1 MMPDTIRVLY
11 VDDDP
16 DLLDIGKLFLEG
28 ETGFFV
34 DCALSGKEALDR
46 IAAGHYDA
54 VVSDYQMPKMDGITL
69 LKTVRAGFRMLPFI
83 LFTGRGREEV
93 VIDALN
99 NGADFYLQKG
109 GDPKSQF
116 AELSHKIRQAVQQR
130 RADKIIHDHERRE
143 ADILNF
149 LPDATLAI
157 DTHGVVIAWNHA
169 IEEMTGV
176 PAQEMIGKG
185 DHEYAIP
192 FYGTRRP
199 ILIDL
204 VFSPEQ
210 EIRQMYSFVRAE
222 GDVLTTE
229 TNNALP
235 RGKKVIL
242 WGKAVPLY
250 DTQGTVIGAIESI
263 RDITERKNLET
274 ILEKE
279 HHELHA
285 AYEQV
290 AAAEEELRSQ
300 YDQLAESERTLRIN
314 EERLTMAQGIG
325 HTGSWEYDIKTNRIW
340 GSAEALHIFGYPPV
354 AGDVPL
360 ADIEACIP
368 ERDRVHQALVDLITE
383 RKEYA
388 IEYTVHPA
396 DGSAP
401 RAIHSIARLE
411 KDTGG
416 NPFRVIGVI
425 HDITERKRVEE
436 EITFKNI
443 ILSTQQETSPDG
455 ILIVDEI
462 GKVLHFNQKF
472 AVIWGIPDNLLASRN
487 DDTLLQYV
495 VGKLAD
501 PDAFLSRVRY
511 LYDHKEEKSSEEIL
525 LRDGRV
531 LERFSAPMLGET
543 GKYYGRVW
551 YFRDITERRQA
562 EEKIRESETQ
572 FHALYIN
579 MTEGA
584 ALHELTYDDGGV
596 PVDYVILETNPA
608 FEKHLGITR
617 EAVIGK
623 TSRQAYGVTEPPYLG
638 IYAKVALTGEP
649 KVFETYFPPL
659 DRYFSISAYRP
670 AKGRFATIFEDIT
683 ERKKAEDALRESEEK
698 YRLAAEKTGQLIY
711 DYDIP
716 GGKIRWSGAILQVT
730 GFTPEEFPGTDIAG
744 WEGLVHPD
752 DRPAALAELRKATG
766 GAENYRVEYRFLK
779 KDGNYIP
786 MESSGGFI
794 TDAAGTAYRMI
805 GTQKDISQKKQMED
819 DLRKSAE
826 KYRLTLEATNDGFWD
841 WDIPTGSALFS
852 PRWYTMLGYEPDEMP
867 GTHAMWRSLIHPDDL
882 GPVEQKVRDHI
893 GNKDE
898 YYTVEF
904 RMRTKEGGW
913 KWILARGKAIGRD
926 AAGNPVRMVGTHT
939 DITGSKQA
947 EQALASAN
955 EKLTL
960 LSSITRH
967 DIANQITALLA
978 YSSLLEKKVADPHC
992 SGYFRKIDLAA
1003 QRIAAMIRFTREYED
1018 IGISAPAWQDCR
1030 TLIDTVAKDA
1040 PLGNVRVVNEIP
1052 QGREVFADPLI
1063 AKVFYCLMENAA
1075 RYGGKIT
1082 TIRFFVQDA
1091 GGEHV
1096 IVCEDDGEGIPAE
1109 DKERIFER
1117 GFGKNTGLGLTISR
1131 EILTITGIAIR
1142 ETGEPGRGARF
1153 EIRVPEG
1160 AYRIAGKP

>member
-1 MMPDTIRVLY
+1 MVDAIRVLY

-16 DLLDIGKLFLEG
+16 DLLDIGKLFLE
-28 ETGFFV
+28 EDKGFSV

-46 IAAGHYDA
+46 ITSGHYDA

-69 LKTVRAGFRMLPFI
+69 LKAVRAGFRTLPFI
-83 LFTGRGREEV
+83 LFTGKGREEV

-109 GDPKSQF
+109 GDPESQF

-157 DTHGVVIAWNHA
+157 DTHGVVIAWHHA

-192 FYGTRRP
+192 FYGIRRP

-204 VFSPEQ
+204 VFSPDQ

-229 TNNALP
+229 TNNASP
-235 RGKKVIL
+235 RGRNVIL

-250 DTQGTVIGAIESI
+250 DTQGAVIGAIESI
-263 RDITERKNLET
+263 RDITERKHLET
-274 ILEKE
+274 VLEQE

-300 YDQLAESERTLRIN
+300 YDHLAESERTLRIN
-314 EERLTMAQGIG
+314 EERLTMAQLIG
-325 HTGSWEYDIKTNRIW
+325 HTGSWEYDIAAGRIW

-354 AGDVPL
+354 AGNVPI

-368 ERDRVHQALVDLITE
+368 ERERVHQALVDLITAG
-383 RKEYA
+383 KEYS
-388 IEYTVHPA
+388 IEYLIHPA

-401 RAIHSIARLE
+401 RMIHSIARLE
-411 KDTGG
+411 KEASG
-416 NPFRVIGVI
+416 NPLRVIGVI

-436 EITFKNI
+436 EITFKNV
-443 ILSTQQETSPDG
+443 ILSTQQETTLDG
-455 ILIVDEI
+455 ILIVDES
-462 GKVLHFNQKF
+462 GKILHYNQKF
-472 AVIWGIPDNLLASRN
+472 VGIWGIPDDLLASRS
-487 DDTLLQYV
+487 DDPVLQYV
-495 VGKLAD
+495 VGQLAD
-501 PDAFLSRVRY
+501 PEAFLTRVRY
-511 LYDHKEEKSSEEIL
+511 LYDHKEEKSFEEL
-525 LRDGRV
+525 FLKDGRV

-551 YFRDITERRQA
+551 YFRDITERKQA
-562 EEKIRESETQ
+562 ERKLQESETQ
-572 FHALYIN
+572 FHSLYIN

-584 ALHELTYDDGGV
+584 ALHELMFDDQGV
-596 PVDYVILETNPA
+596 PADYVIIETNPA
-608 FEKHLGITR
+608 FEKHLGIHR
-617 EAVIGK
+617 DSVVGK
-623 TSRQAYGVTEPPYLG
+623 TSREAYGVTEPPYLE
-638 IYAKVALTGEP
+638 IYATVALTGEP

-683 ERKKAEDALRESEEK
+683 ERRRAEDALRESEEK

-716 GGKIRWSGAILQVT
+716 GGKIRWSGAIERVT
-730 GFTPEEFPGTDIAG
+730 GFTPDEFPAGDISG
-744 WEGLVHPD
+744 WENLVHPD
-752 DRPAALAELRKATG
+752 DRPAILAELRDTIG
-766 GAENYRVEYRFLK
+766 SAEDFRVEYRFRK
-779 KDGNYIP
+779 KNGDYIP

-794 TDAAGTAYRMI
+794 TDAAGKPSRMI
-805 GTQKDISQKKQMED
+805 GTQKDISQKKQMEA
-819 DLRKSAE
+819 DLEKSEE

-841 WDIPTGSALFS
+841 WDIPAGNAFFS

-867 GTHAMWRSLIHPDDL
+867 GTDATWRSLIHPGDL
-882 GPVEQKVRDHI
+882 GSVEQKIRDHI
-893 GNKDE
+893 GNKDA
-898 YYTVEF
+898 YYSVEF

-913 KWILARGKAIGRD
+913 RWILARGKVIERD
-926 AAGNPVRMVGTHT
+926 AAENPIRMVGTHT
-939 DITGSKQA
+939 DITARRQA
-947 EQALASAN
+947 EQELALAN

-967 DIANQITALLA
+967 DIANQIPALLA
-978 YSSLLEKKVADPHC
+978 YSTLLEKKIADPC
-992 SGYFRKIDLAA
+992 VAEYFQKINMAA
-1003 QRIAAMIRFTREYED
+1003 QRIAAMIRFTREYEA
-1018 IGISAPAWQDCR
+1018 IGILAPVWQDCR
-1030 TLIDTVAKDA
+1030 TLIEKVAADA
-1040 PLGNVRVVNEIP
+1040 PLGNVRVINEIP
-1052 QGREVFADPLI
+1052 AGREVFADPLI
-1063 AKVFYCLMENAA
+1063 AKVSYSLMDNAA
-1075 RYGGKIT
+1075 RHGGKIT
-1082 TIRFFVQDA
+1082 FIRFSVQDA

-1096 IVCEDDGEGIPAE
+1096 IVCEDDGVGIPAG
-1109 DKERIFER
+1109 DKERIFDR

-1131 EILTITGIAIR
+1131 EILSITGITIR
-1142 ETGEPGRGARF
+1142 ETGVPGNGARF
-1153 EIRVPEG
+1153 EIRVPES
-1160 AYRIAGKP
+1160 AYRITGKP